1 MPGYNNNDNN
11 DPHLLK
17 IEVLILSVGED
28 VDKREPSYTVDRNVN
43 WCSHCGKQYGGFL
56 KKWQV

>member
-43 WCSHCGKQYGGFL
+43 WCSHC
-56 KKWQV
+56 